1 VSNTSLSNPD
11 DLVRGG
17 DGSGMNEVGTAVEMD
32 AAADPLRAAV
42 GVSIRRARYASGMSM
57 RDFATRCGL
66 SQPFVSAVE
75 RGMSTPSIAT
85 LYRMAEVLE
94 TEPSALLPSRPSG
107 GVEIIRAG
115 EGEWVPSS
123 DRPGSAVGRVL
134 LADPDRHLEVYEY
147 LVAPDDD
154 LDVWY
159 EHPGNV
165 VLHLIEGGLLVE
177 FAGLPTAALGP
188 GDCVVH
194 PGAVPHRWSVLGRE
208 HVRLFLVIN
217 STPAG

>member
-1 VSNTSLSNPD
+1 
-11 DLVRGG
+11 
-17 DGSGMNEVGTAVEMD
+17 
-32 AAADPLRAAV
+32 
-42 GVSIRRARYASGMSM
+42 MSM
-57 RDFATRCGL
+57 RDFATCCGL

-107 GVEIIRAG
+107 GVAIIRAG
-115 EGEWVPSS
+115 EGERVPSS

-134 LADPDRHLEVYEY
+134 LADPERHLEIYEY
-147 LVAPDDD
+147 VIAPVDD

-165 VLHLIEGGLLVE
+165 VLHLIEGRLLVE
-177 FAGLPTAALGP
+177 FAGLPTAELGP

-194 PGAVPHRWSVLGRE
+194 PGPVPHRWSVLGPQ

-217 STPAG
+217 SVPRRE

>member
-1 VSNTSLSNPD
+1 
-11 DLVRGG
+11 
-17 DGSGMNEVGTAVEMD
+17 
-32 AAADPLRAAV
+32 
-42 GVSIRRARYASGMSM
+42 
-57 RDFATRCGL
+57 
-66 SQPFVSAVE
+66 
-75 RGMSTPSIAT
+75 MSTPSIAT

-107 GVEIIRAG
+107 GVAIIRAG
-115 EGEWVPSS
+115 DGERVPSS

-134 LADPDRHLEVYEY
+134 LADPERHLEIYEY
-147 LVAPDDD
+147 VIAPGDD

-165 VLHLIEGGLLVE
+165 VLHLIEGRLLVE
-177 FAGLPTAALGP
+177 FAGLPTAELGP

-194 PGAVPHRWSVLGRE
+194 PGPVPHRWSVLGPQ

-217 STPAG
+217 SVPRRE